1 MQTHTGSCGEAD
13 NVSQIMSYFVTF
25 ITTRFLLTR
34 LLTTSY
40 DNHDRYDG
48 PHWVV
53 LNSLLF
59 TQLLH
64 NKYTFVLYIYC
75 IAYLLL
81 KLN

>member
-48 PHWVV
+48 PH
-53 LNSLLF
+53 
-59 TQLLH
+59 
-64 NKYTFVLYIYC
+64 
-75 IAYLLL
+75 
-81 KLN
+81 